1 MQAKLK
7 ISITRDQ
14 KYKAK
19 WLSSEL
25 FSTEDISSL
34 IGFLIDVFYEENNK
48 AAKHPW
54 RSKAKKRIKQDVRRG
69 KDMTYSA
76 LKNIFINAGLT
87 EDNLSTWK
95 EIEMRLSELYD
106 FSKKR
111 QTTGKKAVVFYNFK
125 PIQNINV

>member
-48 AAKHPW
+48 TTKHPW
-54 RSKAKKRIKQDVRRG
+54 RGKAKKRIKQDVRRG

-76 LKNIFINAGLT
+76 LKNIFINAGLP

-111 QTTGKKAVVFYNFK
+111 QTAGKQAVVFYNFK